1 MKTSRKFNPNGL
13 KQLSCQFTLL
23 LFLVFLFAGCA
34 QAAVSASNEPASRA
48 AENQPQPQPA
58 ANISVETGP
67 HARLNTPVS
76 VSLERLGLRIPGSA
90 FQLVETTGGTAQP
103 VAAQFI
109 PGNPDRLAW
118 ILEGQTPAHS
128 TRTFT
133 LEVAKPVADVQEDHP
148 PAILLHDNGDDLL
161 VTIGNRPVL
170 NYRYTLKDV
179 PEGVD
184 PIYRRSGFIHPLW
197 TPGGTRLT
205 RIQPTDHYHHYG
217 IWNPWTHTDYEG
229 TEIDFWNL
237 RKNQGTVVARQLYE
251 RRNGE
256 ITGGFKALQD
266 HVLIMGPTGLKPVL
280 NEQLMVD
287 VWKADPDDSYWIVDV
302 TSLQNA
308 ATAKPLTVKE
318 YRYQGFSI
326 RANEAWYDGNVTI
339 LTSEGLNKSNA
350 NATRARWIDVRG
362 PSVVERQEAGTAGV
376 TGDLVR
382 PGDMG
387 TPIAVEDAVRS
398 ETSGI
403 LMMTHPSNFNFPELL
418 RIWPVGNNRGR
429 ENVFV
434 NFNPAQDRDLVIEP
448 GNTYVFRYRMI
459 VYDGKLDAGQA
470 ERFWNNYA
478 YPPLITLE
486 PAQN

>member
-1 MKTSRKFNPNGL
+1 
-13 KQLSCQFTLL
+13 
-23 LFLVFLFAGCA
+23 
-34 QAAVSASNEPASRA
+34 
-48 AENQPQPQPA
+48 
-58 ANISVETGP
+58 
-67 HARLNTPVS
+67 
-76 VSLERLGLRIPGSA
+76 
-90 FQLVETTGGTAQP
+90 
-103 VAAQFI
+103 
-109 PGNPDRLAW
+109 
-118 ILEGQTPAHS
+118 
-128 TRTFT
+128 
-133 LEVAKPVADVQEDHP
+133 
-148 PAILLHDNGDDLL
+148 
-161 VTIGNRPVL
+161 
-170 NYRYTLKDV
+170 
-179 PEGVD
+179 
-184 PIYRRSGFIHPLW
+184 
-197 TPGGTRLT
+197 
-205 RIQPTDHYHHYG
+205 
-217 IWNPWTHTDYEG
+217 
-229 TEIDFWNL
+229 
-237 RKNQGTVVARQLYE
+237 
-251 RRNGE
+251 
-256 ITGGFKALQD
+256 
-266 HVLIMGPTGLKPVL
+266 MGPTGLKPVL